1 MFELSAKKHL
11 HIGVL
16 LFKRENLMGDETT
29 LPSYGGRRF
38 KEASS
43 FRYAREPF
51 FVEPR
56 VC

>member
-1 MFELSAKKHL
+1 MDDK
-11 HIGVL
+11 
-16 LFKRENLMGDETT
+16 TT

-51 FVEPR
+51 FVER
-56 VC
+56 GVC